1 MNSAI
6 ILAGGLGTRLRS
18 VVSDVPKPMAPVGG
32 RPFLEWQLDH
42 WRDQGIERFI
52 LSVGYLRSSIIS
64 HFGDEYRGSSIEYSI
79 EEAPLGTG
87 GGLLHAMHHVQE
99 GSPFLLL
106 NGDTYFDVE
115 ASALLAR
122 HRELDACATFSL
134 FRAGD
139 TGRYGSIEMDSSGH
153 IRSFA
158 AGKAEAGQLANGG
171 VYVIEPSAVTALFTA
186 DGAARSFEGAMLP
199 VLAASDVCLAGVEC
213 FGRFIDIGVPG
224 DYAAAGEIISAS
236 KGQT

>member
-18 VVSDVPKPMAPVGG
+18 VISDVPKPMAPVGG
-32 RPFLEWQLDH
+32 RPFLEWLMDH

-52 LSVGYLRSSIIS
+52 LSVGYLGSSIIS
-64 HFGDEYRGSSIEYSI
+64 HFGDEYRGASIEYSI
-79 EEAPLGTG
+79 EEVPLGTG
-87 GGLLHAMHHVQE
+87 GGLLLAMQHVQIE
-99 GSPFLLL
+99 SPFLLL

-122 HRELDACATFSL
+122 HRELEAGITFSL
-134 FRAGD
+134 FRAGEA
-139 TGRYGSIEMDSSGH
+139 GRYGGVEIYSSGH

-171 VYVIEPSAVTALFTA
+171 VYIIEPSAVTAYFKA
-186 DGAARSFEGAMLP
+186 DNAAQSFEGDMLP
-199 VLAASDVCLAGVEC
+199 VIEASGVCMVGVEC
-213 FGRFIDIGVPG
+213 SGNFIDIGVPG
-224 DYAAAGEIISAS
+224 DYAAASEILSTW
-236 KGQT
+236 KGQS